1 MIARS
6 YCDETLPN
14 SRRQT
19 VDEESETDESDT
31 ELEQDRGT
39 QEESFDD
46 ANMMEV
52 AVSDLFVATRSGRI
66 AKSWRCSYFHC
77 K

>member
-1 MIARS
+1 M
-6 YCDETLPN
+6 E
-14 SRRQT
+14 
-19 VDEESETDESDT
+19 
-31 ELEQDRGT
+31 GT

-66 AKSWRCSYFHC
+66 AKSWHCSYFRC
-77 K
+77 E

>member
-1 MIARS
+1 M
-6 YCDETLPN
+6 N
-14 SRRQT
+14 F

-31 ELEQDRGT
+31 ELGQDGGT

-66 AKSWRCSYFHC
+66 AKSWSCSYFC
-77 K
+77 RK